1 MTTGLTYSTY
11 VTQIATM
18 AVVDPTDTAFQ
29 AILPQMITYAE
40 NRMYRDI
47 DFMFTSTSLH
57 GVSFVL
63 TPGNRNLSFDINL
76 ASNLDAASGTFV
88 VSEQINLLTGP
99 PALIVTGASG
109 TGSAA
114 TLTFSDAYTFSA
126 GQTIIVSDMVPIG
139 YNGTYTVTSST
150 YGSVTYASTTTGSM
164 TVAGKIDG
172 SMNASTSTNPDT
184 SNRIPLLPTT
194 KEFLDAVYGSPFA
207 ANRGQPQYF
216 VPFNETL
223 FFVGP
228 VPDQAYPVEVVGTYR
243 PNSLSATNTT
253 TFISQY
259 LPDVFIMASMI
270 YISAYQRNFGR
281 LNDDPQMAIT
291 YESQYQA
298 LLKSAIV
305 EEARKKFDAAGWSS
319 QSPATVATPTRG

>member
-18 AVVDPTDTAFQ
+18 AVVEPTDTAFLT
-29 AILPQMITYAE
+29 ILPQMITYAE

-63 TPGNRNLSFDINL
+63 TPGNRNLSFNIDL
-76 ASNLDAASGTFV
+76 ASNSDAQAGTFV
-88 VSEQINLLTGP
+88 VSEQINLLTD
-99 PALIVTGASG
+99 ASG
-109 TGSAA
+109 NAA
-114 TLTFSDAYTFSA
+114 TT
-126 GQTIIVSDMVPIG
+126 
-139 YNGTYTVTSST
+139 
-150 YGSVTYASTTTGSM
+150 
-164 TVAGKIDG
+164 
-172 SMNASTSTNPDT
+172 TNPDACV
-184 SNRIPLLPTT
+184 RVPLLPTT
-194 KEFLDAVYGSPFA
+194 KEFLDAVYGSSLT

>member
-18 AVVDPTDTAFQ
+18 AVVAETDPAFLT
-29 AILPQMITYAE
+29 ILPQMITYAE

-57 GVSFVL
+57 GVSFIL

-76 ASNLDAASGTFV
+76 SLNSDPQEGTFV
-88 VSEQINLLTGP
+88 VSEQINLLTDAEGN
-99 PALIVTGASG
+99 
-109 TGSAA
+109 AA
-114 TLTFSDAYTFSA
+114 DT
-126 GQTIIVSDMVPIG
+126 
-139 YNGTYTVTSST
+139 
-150 YGSVTYASTTTGSM
+150 
-164 TVAGKIDG
+164 
-172 SMNASTSTNPDT
+172 TNPDT
-184 SNRIPLLPTT
+184 CVRTPLLPTT
-194 KEFLDAVYGSPFA
+194 KEFLDAVYGSSLT
-207 ANRGQPQYF
+207 ANQGQPKYF

-243 PNSLSATNTT
+243 PNSLSETNPT
-253 TFISQY
+253 TFISLY

-281 LNDDPQMAIT
+281 MNDDPQMAIS

-298 LLKSAIV
+298 LLKGAAV
-305 EEARKKFDAAGWSS
+305 EEARKKFEAAGWSS
-319 QSPATVATPTRG
+319 QSPSPVATPTRG